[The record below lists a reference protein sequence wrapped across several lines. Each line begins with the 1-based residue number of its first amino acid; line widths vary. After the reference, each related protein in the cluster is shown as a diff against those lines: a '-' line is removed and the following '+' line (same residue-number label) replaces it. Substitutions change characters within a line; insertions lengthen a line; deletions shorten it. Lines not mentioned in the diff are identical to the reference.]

1 VKYNPSIHHRRS
13 IRLKGYDYSTEG
25 MYFITICT
33 QNREALFGEIID
45 DKMVLNVAG
54 DMIGKIFISLPDEFP
69 QIVLN
74 QYIIMP
80 NHFHTIISITDR
92 KYVGADSISAQNG
105 NVQLRADIESAPTI
119 PLGNIVQSFKR
130 QTTIKYIHMVKQKLL
145 PPFDKRIWQR
155 NYHEHIIRNQD
166 EYYRIA
172 EYIQNNPML
181 WENDCYNN
189 SVRKF

>member
-1 VKYNPSIHHRRS
+1 MKYNPNIHHRKS
-13 IRLKGYDYSTEG
+13 IRLKGYDYSREG

-54 DMIGKIFISLPDEFP
+54 DMIGKTFISLSDEFP

-92 KYVGADSISAQNG
+92 KHVGADSISAQYG
-105 NVQLRADIESAPTI
+105 NIQSRADMESAPTI
-119 PLGNIVQSFKR
+119 TVGNIVQSFKR
-130 QTTIKYIHMVKQKLL
+130 HTTIKYIHMVKQQLL

-155 NYHEHIIRNQD
+155 NYHEHIIRNVD

-172 EYIQNNPML
+172 EYVQNNPML
-181 WENDCYNN
+181 WGKDCYNN
-189 SVRKF
+189 RTARF